1 MKKILAI
8 LPLPFR
14 RRALT
19 VAGSLLLRALLN
31 MVGLAVLLPV
41 LALALDPASL
51 EGGGRLARLYALGGF
66 TSPGRFVWAA
76 AAAITAVVALK
87 CLLNWL
93 LARIERR
100 YVYDLYAT
108 LSRQLLIEY
117 HRRGLPFIKARN
129 SAVLARNINVVCL
142 AFTAGILRPA
152 AAIASETMLLLLL
165 FGALLWYAP
174 AAALLSLCIFLPAT
188 AGYLRLIRGR
198 INRYGEREN
207 RAQRE
212 KSRIVAESLRGYA
225 DLELGGAFPMM
236 LRRFDRAMH
245 EVVATRSREADIG
258 LLPGMV
264 TELGLTVGIA
274 LLAALGTTLAAER
287 GDAQLLFGIFAVAAL
302 RLMPSVRSLLSGWTT
317 IRYNRYTIDVLYQAL
332 CGDESGRPSPR
343 AEEAPGN
350 TSNDMPEAAPGD
362 ASDNKP
368 GDVPEAAPSDAS
380 DNEPGDAPEAAPLP
394 FARAIEV
401 RDLTFRFPDS
411 PEPLFEHLSLTI
423 RKGERIGIRGASGS
437 GKTTLFNLL
446 LGFYAPDAGTIAIDG
461 VPLTAATRRRW
472 QQRVGYVSQH
482 LFLIDGTFAENVA
495 LGRTGSAIDRQ
506 RVAEVLATAQLGDF
520 IATLPAGIDTPVG
533 ECGCRLSGGQRQRIG
548 IARAL
553 YRRADVLLFD
563 EATSALD
570 DRTEQEVNRAIARLA
585 AADRAL
591 TLLVI
596 AHRASSLAAC
606 DRIIHLGKAASDPEK
621 SSSELEELLSDAEK
635 TFPDP
640 EKTHPD
646 HV

>member
-236 LRRFDRAMH
+236 LRRFDRALH

-332 CGDESGRPSPR
+332 CGGESGRAASVEGATGR
-343 AEEAPGN
+343 ALEDAPD
-350 TSNDMPEAAPGD
+350 TSGEVSEDL
-362 ASDNKP
+362 
-368 GDVPEAAPSDAS
+368 
-380 DNEPGDAPEAAPLP
+380 PEAAPLP

-401 RDLTFRFPDS
+401 RDLAFRFPES

-446 LGFYAPDAGTIAIDG
+446 LGFYTPDAGTIAIDG

-606 DRIIHLGKAASDPEK
+606 DRIIHLGKNASDP
-621 SSSELEELLSDAEK
+621 AEK
-635 TFPDP
+635 ASSAPGQSPSGFEKGFSDPDDP

>member
-8 LPLPFR
+8 LPPPFR

-31 MVGLAVLLPV
+31 MAGLAVLLPV

-66 TSPGRFVWAA
+66 SSPTRFVWAA
-76 AAAITAVVALK
+76 AAAITAAVALK
-87 CLLNWL
+87 CLLSWL

-108 LSRQLLIEY
+108 LSRRLLIEY

-174 AAALLSLCIFLPAT
+174 AAALLSLAIFLPAT
-188 AGYLRLIRGR
+188 AGYLRLVRGR

-274 LLAALGTTLAAER
+274 LLAALGTALTAER

-332 CGDESGRPSPR
+332 CGDESGRPAPM
-343 AEEAPGN
+343 EEAE
-350 TSNDMPEAAPGD
+350 SE
-362 ASDNKP
+362 
-368 GDVPEAAPSDAS
+368 V
-380 DNEPGDAPEAAPLP
+380 APLP
-394 FARAIEV
+394 FARAIEI
-401 RDLTFRFPDS
+401 RGLTFRFPDS

-461 VPLTAATRRRW
+461 VPLTAATRRHW

-506 RVAEVLATAQLGDF
+506 RVQEVLATAQLGDF

-585 AADRAL
+585 DADRAL

-606 DRIIHLGKAASDPEK
+606 DRIIHLDQTASDPDK
-621 SSSELEELLSDAEK
+621 SSSDLEEPSSDAEK
-635 TFPDP
+635 AFPGP
-640 EKTHPD
+640 EKTPSD

>member
-8 LPLPFR
+8 LPPPFR

-31 MVGLAVLLPV
+31 MAGLAVLLPV

-66 TSPGRFVWAA
+66 SSPTRFVWAA
-76 AAAITAVVALK
+76 AAAITAAVALK
-87 CLLNWL
+87 CLLSWL

-108 LSRQLLIEY
+108 LSRRLLIEY

-174 AAALLSLCIFLPAT
+174 AAALLSLAIFLPAT
-188 AGYLRLIRGR
+188 AGYLRLVRGR

-274 LLAALGTTLAAER
+274 LLAALGTTLTAER

-332 CGDESGRPSPR
+332 CGGGSGTP
-343 AEEAPGN
+343 EEAAGSALEDVPNG
-350 TSNDMPEAAPGD
+350 SDKPD
-362 ASDNKP
+362 ASEEVSEDL
-368 GDVPEAAPSDAS
+368 PEV
-380 DNEPGDAPEAAPLP
+380 APLP
-394 FARAIEV
+394 FARAIEI
-401 RDLTFRFPDS
+401 RGLTFRFPDS

-506 RVAEVLATAQLGDF
+506 RVREVLATAQLGDF

-606 DRIIHLGKAASDPEK
+606 DRIIHLDQTASDPEK
-621 SSSELEELLSDAEK
+621 SSNLEEPSSDAEK
-635 TFPDP
+635 AFPDP
-640 EKTHPD
+640 EKTPSD